1 VYRHVRDANSV
12 TAATPQTREFV
23 LHGTIRG
30 LEVRT
35 PSVNSVTL
43 RRLHPSASVNK
54 LK

>member
-1 VYRHVRDANSV
+1 MGDANSV

-23 LHGTIRG
+23 LHDTFRG

-35 PSVNSVTL
+35 PCVKSVTSH
-43 RRLHPSASVNK
+43 RLHPSAAVNK